1 MEEEIKALIQ
11 DFERDKGKRIFRY
24 ILSVCEEDELFDF
37 DIEIYY
43 IIAKDKF
50 DYYLVSNS
58 NRNKI
63 ISIGINWSVNSP
75 YQMNE
80 IDVYNDKCFR
90 RIVLNLFTDK
100 DKKDAINMI
109 KEKFHEHIN
118 KKEWYQSNDFIEK
131 FNKSL
136 CMI

>member
-1 MEEEIKALIQ
+1 MEEEKKALIQ

-24 ILSVCEEDELFDF
+24 ILSVCEEDKLFDF

-80 IDVYNDKCFR
+80 IDVYNDKYVK

-100 DKKDAINMI
+100 NKEDAINMI
-109 KEKFHEHIN
+109 KEKFHEYIN